1 MGMDI
6 LGRGWDFSCSA
17 AFWAECLAVAEAC
30 GWEPADTIAPA
41 PCHQGGNRAWNG
53 GYHSNDYHEVTDA
66 DARAF
71 SAALYRA
78 IDAMLMEIPI
88 KQPQALKVFEKDVM
102 DFDAPVAAKTISVK
116 RVAELAALTS
126 TALSSLKHNPTD
138 RDET

>member
-17 AFWAECLAVAEAC
+17 AFWAECLAVAQAC
-30 GWEPADTIAPA
+30 GWEPAGTIAPA

-53 GYHSNDYHEVTDA
+53 GYRSNDYQEVTDA

-78 IDAMLMEIPI
+78 IDAVLMETPV
-88 KQPQALKVFEKDVM
+88 KQPQGLKAFECEVLDLK
-102 DFDAPVAAKTISVK
+102 AEGGTIKTIRVK

-126 TALSSLKHNPTD
+126 KGGFIIA
-138 RDET
+138 